1 MWRTHRE
8 EFLVEPVA
16 GLGWTPGSG
25 LVSLTKRV
33 TGEATTR
40 RAPERQYNHLQE
52 EEHAIN
58 PLTTSKQKYC
68 L

>member
-1 MWRTHRE
+1 
-8 EFLVEPVA
+8 
-16 GLGWTPGSG
+16 

-40 RAPERQYNHLQE
+40 RASERQYNHLQE